1 MFAKEIYIARRKALL
16 EKMAQTAP
24 QGKRGLYKNRPSG
37 EGRERPYHSPAH
49 GYGAGCTAKGGNF

>member
-24 QGKRGLYKNRPSG
+24 QGKRGIALFVGNVALVIFLARGKKKVQ
-37 EGRERPYHSPAH
+37 
-49 GYGAGCTAKGGNF
+49 TA